1 MALYVP
7 KDWRCDTARW
17 NMMIHYARGYPK
29 WRQEVLDIKLE
40 YRASGSGSAG
50 GGEAASEVDRK
61 VERMM
66 RLQDN
71 IELIERCCRGAV
83 TRNPAVYQS
92 LLQSVTT
99 RMPLDYINAPVGRKQ
114 LSRYRKEFFFL
125 LDAELA
131 KRNIL

>member
-1 MALYVP
+1 MREYVP
-7 KDWRCDTARW
+7 KDWRCDNARW
-17 NMMIHYARGYPK
+17 NMMIHYCRGYPK
-29 WRQEVLDIKLE
+29 WKQEVQDIKLE

-50 GGEAASEVDRK
+50 GGEQASEVERR

-71 IELIERCCRGAV
+71 IELIERCCRDAV

-92 LLQSVTT
+92 LLISVTT
-99 RMPLDYINAPVGRKQ
+99 KISMDHISSPISRRQ
-114 LSRYRKEFFFL
+114 LGKYRREFFFL